1 MSELPKPTI
10 IELSQWQKEYY
21 SLRSPAMTKDEYINK
36 RKRDWYRYQ
45 YNKQFNK

>member
-1 MSELPKPTI
+1 MTGLPKPTI

-21 SLRSPAMTKDEYINK
+21 TLRSPAMTKDEYINK

-45 YNKQFNK
+45 YHKQFNK